1 MSEGTSNFAYN
12 MVSFIQTFVSDLF
25 IVCQNQKLYDNLL
38 HQIPPKTKS
47 GLLDADI
54 VTAGDQVYDLI
65 GLDVGQAV
73 GALLLLLLLLAA
85 GADKS
90 VPGESRADH

>member
-1 MSEGTSNFAYN
+1 M
-12 MVSFIQTFVSDLF
+12 
-25 IVCQNQKLYDNLL
+25 
-38 HQIPPKTKS
+38 
-47 GLLDADI
+47 
-54 VTAGDQVYDLI
+54 YDLI

-73 GALLLLLLLLAA
+73 GVLLLLLLLLAA